1 MATRF
6 LAALIFL
13 VFAGAMFWFSLVHT
27 VHRGTLAV
35 PALVE
40 DSLENARRRV
50 HDLGLELVVEE
61 PAVFSG
67 SVEPGAIAYQEP
79 PPGFHVKAG
88 TSVVVRISQGGE
100 RIAVPDVLGSS
111 LTTAQRELERA
122 GLALGRRARVE
133 DQAAADRI
141 IATGPPVGE
150 EVAPQTRV
158 DLLVNTVPARQLWV
172 MPSLVAQPLAE
183 VSAFCRR
190 ERLRIG
196 QARDVDYPGLPPGIV
211 LRQYPSAGS
220 PISGSDIITVWVSR

>member
-1 MATRF
+1 V
-6 LAALIFL
+6 I
-13 VFAGAMFWFSLVHT
+13 
-27 VHRGTLAV
+27 
-35 PALVE
+35 
-40 DSLENARRRV
+40 
-50 HDLGLELVVEE
+50 
-61 PAVFSG
+61 
-67 SVEPGAIAYQEP
+67 
-79 PPGFHVKAG
+79 
-88 TSVVVRISQGGE
+88 VRISQGGE
-100 RIAVPDVLGSS
+100 RIAVPDVLGTS
-111 LTTAQRELERA
+111 LNTAQRELERA

-150 EVAPQTRV
+150 EVAPQTKV
-158 DLLVNTVPARQLWV
+158 DLLVNTVPVRQLWV
-172 MPSLVAQPLAE
+172 MPSLVSQPLEE

>member
-1 MATRF
+1 
-6 LAALIFL
+6 
-13 VFAGAMFWFSLVHT
+13 
-27 VHRGTLAV
+27 
-35 PALVE
+35 
-40 DSLENARRRV
+40 
-50 HDLGLELVVEE
+50 
-61 PAVFSG
+61 
-67 SVEPGAIAYQEP
+67 
-79 PPGFHVKAG
+79 
-88 TSVVVRISQGGE
+88 
-100 RIAVPDVLGSS
+100 

-172 MPSLVAQPLAE
+172 MPSLVSQPLAE